1 MKRLLLSTT
10 LILGTL
16 TGVKGS
22 DAHPSIQTTLFQL
35 DQPSPTMLVVHSN
48 YATLKAATIAHVQGV
63 TDATFAN
70 TEATIYGIL
79 KSLTKKNPD
88 VDILQTSI
96 TTSALVLSLIAYHL
110 TNETPRIQKG
120 LVPITGALITRTVV
134 DYITQAGI
142 NQFEFFRT
150 WARTTACCM
159 VFTYLILAITYE
171 ANHSIENTPAP
182 LWPITGGIALKFL
195 SPLLQFENPLT
206 LDKIRATWGTLLSD
220 PEKIHCLSGILAQAF
235 LRKGITS
242 ESEMKSHI
250 ENMLENKTDF
260 QGLLSLFP

>member
-1 MKRLLLSTT
+1 MKHLLLSTT

-16 TGVKGS
+16 TGVKG
-22 DAHPSIQTTLFQL
+22 AGTPHLLIQPTLFQL
-35 DQPSPTMLVVHSN
+35 DQQTPVMLTLHSN
-48 YATLKAATIAHVQGV
+48 YATLKAATRVSD
-63 TDATFAN
+63 TTFTN

-88 VDILQTSI
+88 VDIPQTVL
-96 TTSALVLSLIAYHL
+96 TTSALALSLVAYPYL

-120 LVPITGALITRTVV
+120 LVPITGALITRTIV

-159 VFTYLILAITYE
+159 VFTYLILAIVYE

-182 LWPITGGIALKFL
+182 LWPITGG
-195 SPLLQFENPLT
+195 
-206 LDKIRATWGTLLSD
+206 G
-220 PEKIHCLSGILAQAF
+220 
-235 LRKGITS
+235 
-242 ESEMKSHI
+242 
-250 ENMLENKTDF
+250 
-260 QGLLSLFP
+260 